1 MDGIVMITKKY
12 KTGNRAE
19 RDNVGAER
27 LLPVGRD
34 YNPSKNRG
42 GRLKNTFLAVKRDDY
57 ETIKL

>member
-1 MDGIVMITKKY
+1 MITKKY

-27 LLPVGRD
+27 LLPVGRE
-34 YNPSKNRG
+34 YKSSKNRG
-42 GRLKNTFLAVKRDDY
+42 VCLKNTFLAVKRDDY